1 MDTTS
6 NHSMLFS
13 INPYSHTTIALY
25 EEDSFASIKDKV
37 TAAYSFE
44 FERKE
49 ITPLLLELALL
60 LRNDCE
66 SLAHLITD
74 EMGKPIV
81 QSRAEIEKCAVLCE
95 YYAANASSFLE
106 DEIIESDAKLSFVRK
121 APFGVWLAIMPW
133 NFPFWQV
140 FRCAVPAI
148 AAGNRIIL
156 KHASNVTGCAVAIEE
171 LFVKAGFQI
180 PVLQIIK
187 VRSSLLT
194 EVISNPMIAGLSLTG
209 SEAAGRSATSIAAAN
224 LKPQILELGGSNAF
238 IVMEDADIEFAAGQA
253 VIGRFQNS
261 GQSCIA
267 AKRIL
272 VHESVYAQFLSV
284 FKEKVQKLVSGN
296 PLSEYVYL
304 GPLAKEEM
312 AIEIHRQVNESVK
325 RGAIMECGGK
335 MKEAFYEPTILTNVT
350 LDMPCMQEE
359 VFGPVVPVVSY
370 STLDEAIKISNSTS
384 FGLGVSLFTQDIER
398 AKGLIDRFNEGAVFI
413 NSFVKSDPRLPFG
426 GVKNSGYGRELSKE
440 GLLAFTQSKT
450 VYLH

>member
-1 MDTTS
+1 
-6 NHSMLFS
+6 MLFS

-37 TAAYSFE
+37 TAAYNFE

>member
-1 MDTTS
+1 
-6 NHSMLFS
+6 MLFS

-37 TAAYSFE
+37 TAAYNFE

-272 VHESVYAQFLSV
+272 VHESVHAQFLSV

-296 PLSEYVYL
+296 PLSEYIYI

-325 RGAIMECGGK
+325 MGAVVECGGK
-335 MKEAFYEPTILTNVT
+335 IKEAFYEPTILTNVT

>member
-1 MDTTS
+1 
-6 NHSMLFS
+6 MLFS

-37 TAAYSFE
+37 TAAYNFE

-49 ITPLLLELALL
+49 ITSLLLELALL

-194 EVISNPMIAGLSLTG
+194 DVISNPMIGGL
-209 SEAAGRSATSIAAAN
+209 
-224 LKPQILELGGSNAF
+224 
-238 IVMEDADIEFAAGQA
+238 
-253 VIGRFQNS
+253 
-261 GQSCIA
+261 
-267 AKRIL
+267 
-272 VHESVYAQFLSV
+272 Y
-284 FKEKVQKLVSGN
+284 
-296 PLSEYVYL
+296 
-304 GPLAKEEM
+304 
-312 AIEIHRQVNESVK
+312 
-325 RGAIMECGGK
+325 
-335 MKEAFYEPTILTNVT
+335 
-350 LDMPCMQEE
+350 
-359 VFGPVVPVVSY
+359 
-370 STLDEAIKISNSTS
+370 
-384 FGLGVSLFTQDIER
+384 
-398 AKGLIDRFNEGAVFI
+398 
-413 NSFVKSDPRLPFG
+413 
-426 GVKNSGYGRELSKE
+426 
-440 GLLAFTQSKT
+440 
-450 VYLH
+450 

>member
-1 MDTTS
+1 LDTTS
-6 NHSMLFS
+6 KSRMLFS

-37 TAAYSFE
+37 TSAYNFE

-49 ITPLLLELALL
+49 ITPLLLELARL
-60 LRNDCE
+60 LRNDSE

-95 YYAANASSFLE
+95 YYAAHSAKFLE
-106 DEIIESDAKLSFVRK
+106 DEIIESDATLSFVRK
-121 APFGVWLAIMPW
+121 APYGVWLAIMPW

-148 AAGNRIIL
+148 AAGNRVIL

-171 LFVKAGFQI
+171 LFVKAGFQT
-180 PVLQIIK
+180 PVFQIIK
-187 VRSSLLT
+187 MRSSLLSA
-194 EVISNPMIAGLSLTG
+194 VIANPMIAGLSLTG

-238 IVMEDADIEFAAGQA
+238 IVMEDADIEHAASQA
-253 VIGRFQNS
+253 VLGRFQNS

-272 VHESVYAQFLSV
+272 VHESVYENFLSI
-284 FKEKVQKLVSGN
+284 FKAKVNKLVSGN
-296 PLSEYVYL
+296 PISEYVYI

-312 AIEIHRQVNESVK
+312 TKDLHRQVNESVK
-325 RGAIMECGGK
+325 MGAVVECGGT

-350 LDMPCMQEE
+350 TDMPCMQEE

-370 STLDEAIKISNSTS
+370 STLEEAIAVSNSTN

-450 VYLH
+450 VWL

>member
-1 MDTTS
+1 
-6 NHSMLFS
+6 MLFS

-37 TAAYSFE
+37 SAAYHFE

-49 ITPLLLELALL
+49 VTPLFSKLALL
-60 LRNDCE
+60 LRNDIE
-66 SLAHLITD
+66 NLARIITD
-74 EMGKPIV
+74 EMGKPII
-81 QSRAEIEKCAVLCE
+81 QSQAEIEKCAVLCE
-95 YYAANASSFLE
+95 YYAAHSSEFLE
-106 DEIIESDAKLSFVRK
+106 DEIIESDATLSFVRK
-121 APFGVWLAIMPW
+121 APYGVWLAIMPW

-140 FRCAVPAI
+140 FRCAIPAI
-148 AAGNRIIL
+148 AAGNRVIL

-171 LFVKAGFQI
+171 LFAKAGFQT
-180 PVLQIIK
+180 PVFQVIK
-187 VRSSLLT
+187 MRSSLLSA
-194 EVISNPMIAGLSLTG
+194 VISNPMIAGLSLTG

-238 IVMEDADIEFAAGQA
+238 IVMEDADIEHAASQA

-272 VHESVYAQFLSV
+272 VHESVYAQFLTL

-296 PLSEYVYL
+296 PISEYVYI

-312 AIEIHRQVNESVK
+312 ATEIHRQVKESVK
-325 RGAIMECGGK
+325 MGAVVECGGT

-350 LDMPCMQEE
+350 TDMPCMKEE

-370 STLDEAIKISNSTS
+370 STIEEAIKISNSTN
-384 FGLGVSLFTQDIER
+384 FGLGVSLFTQNIES
-398 AKGLIDRFNEGAVFI
+398 AKGLVDRFNEGAVFI

-450 VYLH
+450 VYVL

>member
-1 MDTTS
+1 
-6 NHSMLFS
+6 MLFS

-25 EEDSFASIKDKV
+25 EEDSFSSIKDKV
-37 TAAYSFE
+37 SAAYNFE

-49 ITPLLLELALL
+49 ITPLFSKLALI
-60 LRNDCE
+60 LRNDIE
-66 SLAHLITD
+66 SLARIITD
-74 EMGKPIV
+74 EMGKPII
-81 QSRAEIEKCAVLCE
+81 QSRSEIEKCAVLCD
-95 YYAANASSFLE
+95 YYAAHSSQFLE
-106 DEIIESDAKLSFVRK
+106 DEVIESDATMSFVRK
-121 APFGVWLAIMPW
+121 APYGVWLAIMPW

-140 FRCAVPAI
+140 FRCAIPAI
-148 AAGNRIIL
+148 AAGNRVIL

-171 LFVKAGFQI
+171 LFAKAGFQT
-180 PVLQIIK
+180 PVFQVIK
-187 VRSSLLT
+187 MRSSLLSA
-194 EVISNPMIAGLSLTG
+194 VISNPMIAGLSLTG

-238 IVMEDADIEFAAGQA
+238 IVMEDADIEHAASQA

-272 VHESVYAQFLSV
+272 VHESGYAQFLSI

-296 PLSEYVYL
+296 PISEYVYI

-312 AIEIHRQVNESVK
+312 ATEIHRQVNDSVK
-325 RGAIMECGGK
+325 MGAVVECGGK

-350 LDMPCMQEE
+350 IDMPCMQEE

-370 STLDEAIKISNSTS
+370 STLDEAVTISNSTR
-384 FGLGVSLFTQDIER
+384 FGLGVSLFTQNIES
-398 AKGLIDRFNEGAVFI
+398 AKGLVDRFNEGAVFI

-450 VYLH
+450 VWL

>member
-1 MDTTS
+1 MATTS
-6 NHSMLFS
+6 NLQMLFS

-25 EEDSFASIKDKV
+25 EEDSFGSIKDKV
-37 TAAYSFE
+37 NVAYNFD

-49 ITPLLLELALL
+49 TIPLFLKLAQY
-60 LRNDCE
+60 LRKDVE
-66 SLAHLITD
+66 SLARIITD
-74 EMGKPIV
+74 EMGKPII

-95 YYAANASSFLE
+95 YYAAHATEFLK
-106 DEIIESDAKLSFVRK
+106 DEIIESDASLSFVRK
-121 APFGVWLAIMPW
+121 APYGVWLAIMPW

-140 FRCAVPAI
+140 FRCAIPAI
-148 AAGNRIIL
+148 AAGNRVIL
-156 KHASNVTGCAVAIEE
+156 KHASNVTGCAMAIEE
-171 LFVKAGFQI
+171 LFLKVGFEA
-180 PVLQIIK
+180 PVLQVIK
-187 VRSSLLT
+187 MRSSLLSA
-194 EVISNPMIAGLSLTG
+194 VISNPMIAGLSLTG

-238 IVMEDADIEFAAGQA
+238 IVMEDADIEQAANQA

-272 VHESVYAQFLSV
+272 VHERVYAQFLSL

-296 PLSEYVYL
+296 PISEYVYI

-312 AIEIHRQVNESVK
+312 TKELHRQVSESVQM
-325 RGAIMECGGK
+325 GAEMECGGT

-350 LDMPCMQEE
+350 IDMPCMQEE

-370 STLDEAIKISNSTS
+370 STLEEAIAISNSTN

-413 NSFVKSDPRLPFG
+413 NSFVKSDSRLPFG

-450 VYLH
+450 VWL

>member
-1 MDTTS
+1 
-6 NHSMLFS
+6 MLFS

-37 TAAYSFE
+37 TAAYNFE

-325 RGAIMECGGK
+325 MGAVVECGGK

-359 VFGPVVPVVSY
+359 VFGPVAPVVSY

>member
-1 MDTTS
+1 
-6 NHSMLFS
+6 MLFS

-25 EEDSFASIKDKV
+25 EDSFASIKDKV
-37 TAAYSFE
+37 SAAYNFE

-49 ITPLLLELALL
+49 VTPLFSKLALL
-60 LRNDCE
+60 LRNDIE
-66 SLAHLITD
+66 SLARIITD
-74 EMGKPIV
+74 EMGKPII
-81 QSRAEIEKCAVLCE
+81 QSRAEIEKCAVLCD
-95 YYAANASSFLE
+95 YYATHSSLFLE
-106 DEIIESDAKLSFVRK
+106 DEVIESDATLSFVRK
-121 APFGVWLAIMPW
+121 APYGVWLAIMPW

-140 FRCAVPAI
+140 FRCAIPAI
-148 AAGNRIIL
+148 AAGNRVIL

-171 LFVKAGFQI
+171 IFVKAGFQT
-180 PVLQIIK
+180 PVFQIIK
-187 VRSSLLT
+187 MRSSLLSA
-194 EVISNPMIAGLSLTG
+194 VISNPMIAGLSLTG

-224 LKPQILELGGSNAF
+224 LKPQILELGGSNAY
-238 IVMEDADIEFAAGQA
+238 IVMEDADIDHAASQA

-272 VHESVYAQFLSV
+272 VHESVYAQFLTL

-296 PLSEYVYL
+296 PISEYVYI

-312 AIEIHRQVNESVK
+312 ATEIHRQVNDSVK
-325 RGAIMECGGK
+325 MGAVVECGGK

-350 LDMPCMQEE
+350 IEMPCMQEE

-370 STLDEAIKISNSTS
+370 STLEEAITISNSTR
-384 FGLGVSLFTQDIER
+384 FGLGVSLFTQNIES
-398 AKGLIDRFNEGAVFI
+398 AKGLVDRFNEGAVFI

-450 VYLH
+450 VWL

>member
-1 MDTTS
+1 
-6 NHSMLFS
+6 
-13 INPYSHTTIALY
+13 LY
-25 EEDSFASIKDKV
+25 EEDSFSSIKDKV
-37 TAAYSFE
+37 SASYNFE

-49 ITPLLLELALL
+49 VAPLLLKLASL
-60 LRNDCE
+60 LRNDIE
-66 SLAHLITD
+66 NLARIITD

-95 YYAANASSFLE
+95 YYAAHSAKFLE
-106 DEIIESDAKLSFVRK
+106 DEEIESDATLSFVRK
-121 APFGVWLAIMPW
+121 APYGVWLAIMPW

-140 FRCAVPAI
+140 FRCAIPAI
-148 AAGNRIIL
+148 AAGNRVIL

-171 LFVKAGFQI
+171 LFVKVGFQT
-180 PVLQIIK
+180 PVFQVIK
-187 VRSSLLT
+187 MRSSLLSA
-194 EVISNPMIAGLSLTG
+194 VISNPMIAGLSLTG

-238 IVMEDADIEFAAGQA
+238 IVMEDADIEHAASQA
-253 VIGRFQNS
+253 IIGRFQNS

-272 VHESVYAQFLSV
+272 VHESVYENFLSI
-284 FKEKVQKLVSGN
+284 FKAKVNKLVSGN
-296 PLSEYVYL
+296 PISEYVYI

-312 AIEIHRQVNESVK
+312 ATEIHRQVMESVK
-325 RGAIMECGGK
+325 MGAHIECGGK
-335 MKEAFYEPTILTNVT
+335 MNEAFYEPTILTNVT
-350 LDMPCMQEE
+350 TDMPCMQEE

-370 STLDEAIKISNSTS
+370 STLEEAIAISNSTS
-384 FGLGVSLFTQDIER
+384 FGLGVSLFTQNIEN
-398 AKGLIDRFNEGAVFI
+398 AKALVDRFNEGAVFI

-450 VYLH
+450 VWL

>member
-1 MDTTS
+1 
-6 NHSMLFS
+6 MLFS

-25 EEDSFASIKDKV
+25 EEDSYASIKDKV
-37 TAAYSFE
+37 SVAYHFE

-49 ITPLLLELALL
+49 ATTIFSKLALL
-60 LRNDCE
+60 LRNDIE
-66 SLAHLITD
+66 NLARIITD

-95 YYAANASSFLE
+95 YYAHHSTQFLE
-106 DEIIESDAKLSFVRK
+106 DEIIESDASMSFVRK

-140 FRCAVPAI
+140 FRCAIPAI
-148 AAGNRIIL
+148 AAGNRVIL
-156 KHASNVTGCAVAIEE
+156 KHASNVTGCAIAIEA
-171 LFVKAGFQI
+171 LFVKAGFQT
-180 PVLQIIK
+180 PVFQVIK
-187 VRSSLLT
+187 ISSSLLS
-194 EVISNPMIAGLSLTG
+194 EVISSPMIGGLSLTG
-209 SEAAGRSATSIAAAN
+209 SEAAGRSASSIAAAN

-238 IVMEDADIEFAAGQA
+238 IVMEDADIEHAASQA
-253 VIGRFQNS
+253 VLGRFQNS

-272 VHESVYAQFLSV
+272 VHESVYHQFLSI

-296 PLSEYVYL
+296 PISEYVYI

-312 AIEIHRQVNESVK
+312 TKELHRQVNESVK
-325 RGAIMECGGK
+325 MGAVVECGGK

-384 FGLGVSLFTQDIER
+384 FGLGVSLFTRDIER

-413 NSFVKSDPRLPFG
+413 NSIVKSDPRLPFG

-450 VYLH
+450 VYLQ

>member
-1 MDTTS
+1 
-6 NHSMLFS
+6 MLFS

-37 TAAYSFE
+37 SDAYNFE

-49 ITPLLLELALL
+49 VTPLFSKLALL
-60 LRNDCE
+60 LRNDIE
-66 SLAHLITD
+66 NLARIITD
-74 EMGKPIV
+74 EMGKPII

-95 YYAANASSFLE
+95 YYAAHSSEFLE
-106 DEIIESDAKLSFVRK
+106 DEVIESDASMSFVRK
-121 APFGVWLAIMPW
+121 APYGVWLAIMPW

-140 FRCAVPAI
+140 FRCAIPAI
-148 AAGNRIIL
+148 AAGNRVIL

-171 LFVKAGFQI
+171 LFVKAGFQT
-180 PVLQIIK
+180 PVFQIIK
-187 VRSSLLT
+187 MRSSLLSA
-194 EVISNPMIAGLSLTG
+194 VISNPMIAGLSLTG

-238 IVMEDADIEFAAGQA
+238 IVMEDADIEHAASQA
-253 VIGRFQNS
+253 VIGRFQNT

-272 VHESVYAQFLSV
+272 VHESIYAQFLNI

-296 PLSEYVYL
+296 PISEYVYI

-312 AIEIHRQVNESVK
+312 ATEIHRQVKESVK
-325 RGAIMECGGK
+325 MGAVVECGGT

-350 LDMPCMQEE
+350 TDMPCMQEE
-359 VFGPVVPVVSY
+359 VFGPVIPVVSF
-370 STLDEAIKISNSTS
+370 STLDEAVAISNNTR
-384 FGLGVSLFTQDIER
+384 FGLGVSLFTQNIEN
-398 AKGLIDRFNEGAVFI
+398 ATGMVDRFNEGAVFI

-450 VYLH
+450 VYVL